1 MGHDQ
6 IRQDSA
12 CLFKVGIADFGQ
24 SQPSCRSIQQ
34 TRTEMSL
41 QFGKRT
47 RDHGRCH
54 IQRTGRAGGLG
65 ARQDGADS
73 ALLAMQQ
80 TPESVGALI
89 YRGAL
94 FKLNQPEKDAVF
106 SYERRVNDT
115 PTGLSATLFLPGR
128 HCTALTSATRHTRT
142 ASIRFPS
149 RRAAF

>member
-1 MGHDQ
+1 MIRSAKGFDEIVDQ
-6 IRQDSA
+6 Y
-12 CLFKVGIADFGQ
+12 
-24 SQPSCRSIQQ
+24 P
-34 TRTEMSL
+34 
-41 QFGKRT
+41 
-47 RDHGRCH
+47 
-54 IQRTGRAGGLG
+54 RA
-65 ARQDGADS
+65 QWHV
-73 ALLAMQQ
+73 LAMQQ
-80 TPESVGALI
+80 TPESAGALI

-115 PTGLSATLFLPGR
+115 PTGLSATLLLPGR